1 MTATPGER
9 IGGWLIAPLA
19 WLLVALLSASL
30 ALLLYTTAL
39 ITPHAIQT
47 LMSQSVLNIAM
58 WFVSFVF
65 AIAMWY
71 YTLWLTI
78 AFFKR
83 RKSVPKHYIIWLLI
97 SVLLAVK
104 AFAFSPVSDALAV
117 RQLLFPLL
125 AAALLV
131 MRVWAASR
139 LSIWQSGSCSHCCA
153 REIWIFMPE
162 VRAAA
167 VARRR
172 NPRADERTP
181 RPGCRRRFPYG
192 D

>member
-1 MTATPGER
+1 MTTTPAQR
-9 IGGWLIAPLA
+9 IGGWLLGPLA

-30 ALLLYTTAL
+30 ALFLYATAL
-39 ITPHAIQT
+39 ASPQT
-47 LMSQSVLNIAM
+47 LATLAEQSTGNLLL
-58 WFVSFVF
+58 WGVSFLT

-83 RKSVPKHYIIWLLI
+83 RRSVPKHYIIWLLV

-104 AFAFSPVSDALAV
+104 AFAFSPVPDALAV

-131 MRVWAASR
+131 PYFKRASR
-139 LSIWQSGSCSHCCA
+139 VKTT
-153 REIWIFMPE
+153 F
-162 VRAAA
+162 V
-167 VARRR
+167 
-172 NPRADERTP
+172 NP
-181 RPGCRRRFPYG
+181 
-192 D
+192 

>member
-1 MTATPGER
+1 VKCLNLYGVTFYKKVAIRAKCYILSPCKLAVQHFAQTYGR
-9 IGGWLIAPLA
+9 VHDRNAWRKIGGWLIAPLA

-65 AIAMWY
+65 AIGMWY

-83 RKSVPKHYIIWLLI
+83 RKVYLNTT
-97 SVLLAVK
+97 
-104 AFAFSPVSDALAV
+104 
-117 RQLLFPLL
+117 
-125 AAALLV
+125 
-131 MRVWAASR
+131 
-139 LSIWQSGSCSHCCA
+139 LS
-153 REIWIFMPE
+153 
-162 VRAAA
+162 
-167 VARRR
+167 
-172 NPRADERTP
+172 
-181 RPGCRRRFPYG
+181 GC
-192 D
+192 

>member
-1 MTATPGER
+1 MATTAGEK
-9 IGGWLIAPLA
+9 IGGWLLAPLA

-39 ITPHAIQT
+39 ITPHALKT
-47 LMSQSVLNIAM
+47 LGAQNTYEIVM
-58 WFVSFVF
+58 WFISFAF

-83 RKSVPKHYIIWLLI
+83 RQKVPKHYIIWLLV

-125 AAALLV
+125 VTALFV
-131 MRVWAASR
+131 PYFKRSTRVKNT
-139 LSIWQSGSCSHCCA
+139 
-153 REIWIFMPE
+153 F
-162 VRAAA
+162 V
-167 VARRR
+167 
-172 NPRADERTP
+172 NP
-181 RPGCRRRFPYG
+181 
-192 D
+192 

>member
-1 MTATPGER
+1 MTALPGER

-30 ALLLYTTAL
+30 ALLLYTAAL
-39 ITPHAIQT
+39 ATPHALQN
-47 LMSQSVLNIAM
+47 LMSQSTFNIVM
-58 WFVSFVF
+58 WFISFVF

-83 RKSVPKHYIIWLLI
+83 RRSVPKHYIIWLLI
-97 SVLLAVK
+97 SVLLALK

-125 AAALLV
+125 AAALFAPYFRRSA
-131 MRVWAASR
+131 RVKKT
-139 LSIWQSGSCSHCCA
+139 
-153 REIWIFMPE
+153 F
-162 VRAAA
+162 V
-167 VARRR
+167 
-172 NPRADERTP
+172 NP
-181 RPGCRRRFPYG
+181 
-192 D
+192 

>member
-47 LMSQSVLNIAM
+47 LLSQSVLNIAL

-65 AIAMWY
+65 AIGMWY

-83 RKSVPKHYIIWLLI
+83 RKNVPKHYIIWLLV

-104 AFAFSPVSDALAV
+104 AFAFSPVQTRWPFVSCFSRCWPRRCWCPTSSV
-117 RQLLFPLL
+117 R
-125 AAALLV
+125 
-131 MRVWAASR
+131 R
-139 LSIWQSGSCSHCCA
+139 G
-153 REIWIFMPE
+153 
-162 VRAAA
+162 
-167 VARRR
+167 
-172 NPRADERTP
+172 
-181 RPGCRRRFPYG
+181 
-192 D
+192 

>member
-1 MTATPGER
+1 MTVSPGER

-47 LMSQSVLNIAM
+47 LMSQSVLNIAL
-58 WFVSFVF
+58 WFASFVF
-65 AIAMWY
+65 AIGMWY

-131 MRVWAASR
+131 PYFKRSTRVKKT
-139 LSIWQSGSCSHCCA
+139 
-153 REIWIFMPE
+153 F
-162 VRAAA
+162 V
-167 VARRR
+167 
-172 NPRADERTP
+172 NPK
-181 RPGCRRRFPYG
+181 
-192 D
+192 

>member
-1 MTATPGER
+1 MTTTAGER
-9 IGGWLIAPLA
+9 IGGWLLAPLA

-30 ALLLYTTAL
+30 ALVLYSTAL
-39 ITPHAIQT
+39 ISPHALKT
-47 LMSQSVLNIAM
+47 LGAQNTINIVM
-58 WFVSFVF
+58 WFISFAF

-83 RKSVPKHYIIWLLI
+83 RRSVPKHYIIWLLV

-125 AAALLV
+125 VTALFV
-131 MRVWAASR
+131 PYFKRSARVKNT
-139 LSIWQSGSCSHCCA
+139 
-153 REIWIFMPE
+153 F
-162 VRAAA
+162 V
-167 VARRR
+167 
-172 NPRADERTP
+172 NP
-181 RPGCRRRFPYG
+181 
-192 D
+192 

>member
-1 MTATPGER
+1 MVR
-9 IGGWLIAPLA
+9 
-19 WLLVALLSASL
+19 
-30 ALLLYTTAL
+30 
-39 ITPHAIQT
+39 PHAIQT
-47 LMSQSVLNIAM
+47 LLSQSVLNIAL

-65 AIAMWY
+65 AIGMWY

-83 RKSVPKHYIIWLLI
+83 RKNVPKHYIIWLLV

-131 MRVWAASR
+131 PYFKRSTRVKNT
-139 LSIWQSGSCSHCCA
+139 
-153 REIWIFMPE
+153 F
-162 VRAAA
+162 V
-167 VARRR
+167 
-172 NPRADERTP
+172 NP
-181 RPGCRRRFPYG
+181 
-192 D
+192 

>member
-1 MTATPGER
+1 MGENMTASPGEK

-47 LMSQSVLNIAM
+47 LMSQSTGKIAL
-58 WFVSFVF
+58 FLSFVF
-65 AIAMWY
+65 AIGMWY

-83 RKSVPKHYIIWLLI
+83 RQSVPKHYIIWLLI

-104 AFAFSPVSDALAV
+104 AFAFHPCLMRWPFVSCCSFAGGITV
-117 RQLLFPLL
+117 GPLFQT
-125 AAALLV
+125 LV
-131 MRVWAASR
+131 
-139 LSIWQSGSCSHCCA
+139 A
-153 REIWIFMPE
+153 REKTF
-162 VRAAA
+162 V
-167 VARRR
+167 
-172 NPRADERTP
+172 NP
-181 RPGCRRRFPYG
+181 
-192 D
+192 